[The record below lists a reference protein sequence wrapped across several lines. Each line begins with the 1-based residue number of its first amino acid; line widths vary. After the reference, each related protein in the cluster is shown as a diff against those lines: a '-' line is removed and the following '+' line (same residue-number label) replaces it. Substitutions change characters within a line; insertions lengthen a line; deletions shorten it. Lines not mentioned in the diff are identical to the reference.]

1 MGVLFLRAGNATRLC
16 DANGRWTGSEPKCQP
31 IACGDPVTFPHTT
44 VALINGSTSWKARAQ
59 YSCIFG
65 YQPLNAGKLK
75 RILMLSHCLEFTR
88 ENIQTPCFWIL
99 HAGMHWLFICI
110 LNTCVKRNRVKNS
123 RSAEQKCNAIS
134 VTVNVNSVTN
144 HTPTKKYHLFYCN
157 APFFSSEL
165 AGMKGC
171 VDTWQSLRF
180 ILAGNSSDSAASTA
194 VESHCLQ
201 NGSWTLVDLTCVPNE
216 GLLALNPTSGDK
228 DQNGFLVG
236 LTASSNVHSSVS
248 TPVLLIFVVII
259 TVILGLA
266 FSTLILVARR
276 WYAKMTNFDYSPQH
290 FILATNGTPKIMK
303 DHYQSYG
310 AAVNAE
316 ANTYATMPVSYR
328 RSRASNNAS
337 MEHLESS
344 NNSKSPIS
352 SCGYCYRERLRD

>member
-144 HTPTKKYHLFYCN
+144 HTPTKKSTIPFIVTHL
-157 APFFSSEL
+157 SSQ
-165 AGMKGC
+165 ANWRGWKVAWICDKGC
-171 VDTWQSLRF
+171 ALYLQGIPVIRLLR
-180 ILAGNSSDSAASTA
+180 
-194 VESHCLQ
+194 
-201 NGSWTLVDLTCVPNE
+201 
-216 GLLALNPTSGDK
+216 
-228 DQNGFLVG
+228 
-236 LTASSNVHSSVS
+236 
-248 TPVLLIFVVII
+248 
-259 TVILGLA
+259 
-266 FSTLILVARR
+266 RR
-276 WYAKMTNFDYSPQH
+276 
-290 FILATNGTPKIMK
+290 
-303 DHYQSYG
+303 
-310 AAVNAE
+310 
-316 ANTYATMPVSYR
+316 
-328 RSRASNNAS
+328 
-337 MEHLESS
+337 
-344 NNSKSPIS
+344 
-352 SCGYCYRERLRD
+352 